1 VAAVSAPTVSETL
14 VGAIARALQG
24 LRFGSVEITVHD
36 GRVTLIERREK
47 VRMNDH
53 EETAPIGP
61 PKDALPRHPPTLEED
76 PTGRPEAPL
85 TEHDDAT
92 RNMDRLARSDGDPD
106 AGDGG
111 GRNGDG
117 VRRRSGSPGAG
128 TAGAAPCAGRA
139 GAPAL
144 PGGRDRA

>member
-1 VAAVSAPTVSETL
+1 VAAVSAPAVHETL

-36 GRVTLIERREK
+36 GRVTLIERRER

-53 EETAPIGP
+53 EGAAPIGP
-61 PKDALPRHPPTLEED
+61 PKDAPPRHPPTLEED
-76 PTGRPEAPL
+76 PTGRPEVPL

-92 RNMDRLARSDGDPD
+92 RNVDRFTRSDGDPD

-111 GRNGDG
+111 G
-117 VRRRSGSPGAG
+117 GS
-128 TAGAAPCAGRA
+128 GRA
-139 GAPAL
+139 GAAAL
-144 PGGRDRA
+144 PGGRERA